1 MVCGLWFVVC
11 GLWFVVC
18 GLWFVVCGLWFVVCG
33 LGFRVQDSGSG
44 FACDIL
50 LIDPHDT
57 LAHHYAS
64 IGLS

>member
-1 MVCGLWFVVC
+1 MRCGVQGLWFVVC

-18 GLWFVVCGLWFVVCG
+18 GLWFVVCGLWFVVH
-33 LGFRVQDSGSG
+33 DSG
-44 FACDIL
+44 FTCDIL
-50 LIDPHDT
+50 LIDPHDA